1 MSSANGLCPHNNQ
14 DNYCTTC
21 AAQKYLKRKMNGGS
35 MRGFRGNAMGLD
47 LDFSTILG
55 DAVTGAKNA
64 AGVAI
69 VQAAAADQGVQQAA
83 QAGAASQLGQWIIAN
98 KYIVLGG
105 LALAGFSLIYFY
117 GKSHKHS

>member
-21 AAQKYLKRKMNGGS
+21 AAQKHLRKTMKGGG

-47 LDFSTILG
+47 LSLDTLFS

-83 QAGAASQLGQWIIAN
+83 QAGAASQLGTWIIAN

-105 LALAGFSLIYFY
+105 LALAGFGLIYFY